1 MVSPR
6 PFMTIHDP
14 SWPFQALPPFDPVP
28 LSMPVMLKRGGMTR
42 FATKVPTP
50 ACGVN
55 SETKTPQQHDVPDA
69 WGQVQQHVAMETG
82 KTPRRQHQGLS
93 PFIITVV
100 YRSAQMTLPTWLWK
114 TIVIVTGLVLLGKLT
129 ENHGLYHSTTMVFT
143 IQYVFVPVNV
153 PTNPRLFGVYPNP
166 TAAIKLAL
174 CLIPQS

>member
-1 MVSPR
+1 
-6 PFMTIHDP
+6 MTFPGPSTLRSRSFVNACDAQKRRHD
-14 SWPFQALPPFDPVP
+14 SLRDEGAHSRVWSKQRDKNA
-28 LSMPVMLKRGGMTR
+28 SATR
-42 FATKVPTP
+42 CTRRMGSSATT
-50 ACGVN
+50 CSNGN
-55 SETKTPQQHDVPDA
+55 R
-69 WGQVQQHVAMETG
+69 

-153 PTNPRLFGVYPNP
+153 PTNPRLFGAYPNP